1 MLNTPPSIT
10 PAISFRATC
19 ARALLYLLII
29 GAMMQGVLWE
39 TGLPEK
45 IRFSEI
51 GFTESMQTLWLLIS
65 CLLLIYARQVLGGLP
80 RVTLLM
86 FGLLGAAMIRE
97 QDAFLDAYV
106 FDGAWQT
113 LVTLLL
119 LPILYSVLRQRHAFV
134 REFEDFVESFAFGLF
149 AAGFLCTFAFSR
161 LYGRSEMWESLL
173 AERYVRVFK
182 DAAEEVTELFG
193 YTLLMFAMVE
203 LVLWIRR
210 RQARGQ

>member
-1 MLNTPPSIT
+1 MLDTPPSAAPT
-10 PAISFRATC
+10 ISFRATC
-19 ARALLYLLII
+19 ARALLYLLVI

-39 TGLPEK
+39 TGLPEQ
-45 IRFSEI
+45 IRFSET
-51 GFTESMQTLWLLIS
+51 GFTESMQTLWLTIS
-65 CLLLIYARQVLGGLP
+65 CLLLVYARQVLGGLP

-86 FGLLGAAMIRE
+86 FGLLAAALIRE

-119 LPILYSVLRQRHAFV
+119 LPILYIVLRERHAFV
-134 REFEDFVESFAFGLF
+134 REFEGYVESFSFGLF
-149 AAGFLCTFAFSR
+149 AAGFLGTFAFSR

-173 AERYVRVFK
+173 AERYIRVFK

-193 YTLLMFAMVE
+193 YTLLLFAMIE

-210 RQARGQ
+210 RQAKQA